1 MSSRPTSYEF
11 HKKGKA
17 VATQVVVAPT
27 DELAKAVAEEIKQP
41 DPVNAQ
47 EVIAKEEVVVPPAP
61 EPTPE
66 PAPVVEPTPAP
77 EPAPVVEE
85 PKNESGNDAVV
96 HNENSETPVAEPTV

>member
-1 MSSRPTSYEF
+1 MSSRPTSYEY

-17 VATQVVVAPT
+17 VATEVVVAPT
-27 DELAKAVAEEIKQP
+27 DELAKAVAEEVKQP

-47 EVIAKEEVVVPPAP
+47 EVIAKEEVVVPPTP

-66 PAPVVEPTPAP
+66 PVVEPTPAP

-85 PKNESGNDAVV
+85 PKNESGNDTVV
-96 HNENSETPVAEPTV
+96 HDENSETPVAEPTV

>member
-1 MSSRPTSYEF
+1 MSSRPTVYEYR
-11 HKKGKA
+11 KKSNKA
-17 VATQVVVAPT
+17 IATQVVAAPT

-47 EVIAKEEVVVPPAP
+47 EVIAKEEVVVPP
-61 EPTPE
+61 TPE
-66 PAPVVEPTPAP
+66 P

-85 PKNESGNDAVV
+85 PKNESGNDTIV